1 MGNIPEH
8 LKEVAERVHDGHEEK
23 HTLRDLLGWFD
34 QQRRGSV
41 VNRRIKSA
49 LADQELLTD
58 PDFRSAY
65 IDDELNFVPVSSE
78 EGEKEGE
85 EPDSSDSPQYVGHDI
100 QRDGSTYQVRRFL
113 TEDKMR
119 RGLESIKREGS
130 VKEAITVML
139 INDYSQLPVMQNERN
154 LKGLVSWQ
162 TIGKAF
168 GLGKKPKQVV
178 DCMETE
184 VSEVEDTDS
193 IFRLIEYVRTKEVA
207 LVRNQKREVV
217 TIFTAA
223 DLGDLYKDMSE
234 PFMYL
239 GEIEDSIRAIL
250 ERGKFKVE
258 ELKEYKGPDDD
269 KEIKRMDDL
278 TFGSYIRIAQKPDNW
293 ERIGLSVDRNI
304 FTGKLDEVREIR
316 NAVMHFDP
324 DGLTPDQ
331 VEQLRLFG
339 EFLRDLR

>member
-1 MGNIPEH
+1 MSTIPER
-8 LKEVAERVHDGHEEK
+8 LKEVAERVRNGNEET

-49 LADQELLTD
+49 LADQGLRTK
-58 PDFRSAY
+58 PDFKSAY
-65 IDDELNFVPVSSE
+65 IDDELEFVLTTPEE
-78 EGEKEGE
+78 EGKGA
-85 EPDSSDSPQYVGHDI
+85 DSNESPEYVGHDTE
-100 QRDGSTYQVRRFL
+100 RDGSTYQVRRFL
-113 TEDKMR
+113 TEEKMS
-119 RGLESIKREGS
+119 RGLEYIKRDKG
-130 VKEAITVML
+130 VDEAVTTML
-139 INDYSQLPVMQNERN
+139 VNDYSQLPVMQNEYN
-154 LKGLVSWQ
+154 LHGLVSWQ

-168 GLGKKPKQVV
+168 GLGKEPECVR
-178 DCMETE
+178 DCMEKE
-184 VSEVEDTDS
+184 VSVVEDTDS
-193 IFRLIEYVRTKEVA
+193 IFKLIEYVRTEEVA
-207 LVRNQKREVV
+207 LVRDDGEVV

-239 GEIEDSIRAIL
+239 GEIEDSVRAIL
-250 ERGKFKVE
+250 ERGKFSIE
-258 ELKEYKGPDDD
+258 ELEEYRGPDDD
-269 KEIKRMDDL
+269 EDIRRMDDL
-278 TFGSYIRIAQKPDNW
+278 TFGTYIRIAQNPENW

-304 FTGKLDEVREIR
+304 FTDELDEVREIR

-324 DGLTPDQ
+324 DGLTPEQ

>member
-1 MGNIPEH
+1 MSDIPEH

-49 LADQELLTD
+49 LADQELRTE
-58 PDFRSAY
+58 PDFKSVY
-65 IDDELNFVPVSSE
+65 IDDELEFISATSNEEKRDKETDSSE
-78 EGEKEGE
+78 
-85 EPDSSDSPQYVGHDI
+85 SPEYVGHDVK
-100 QRDGSTYQVRRFL
+100 RDGSTYQVRRFL
-113 TEDKMR
+113 TEEKMK
-119 RGLESIKREGS
+119 RGLEYIERDKKVS
-130 VKEAITVML
+130 EAVTTML
-139 INDYSQLPVMQNERN
+139 VNDYSQLPVMQNEHS

-168 GLGKKPKQVV
+168 GLGKEPECVR
-178 DCMETE
+178 DCMEMEKE
-184 VSEVEDTDS
+184 VSVVEDTDS
-193 IFRLIEYVRTKEVA
+193 IFKLIEYVRTKEVA
-207 LVRNQKREVV
+207 LVRDDGEFV

-250 ERGKFKVE
+250 ELGKFTVNELE
-258 ELKEYKGPDDD
+258 EYRGPDDD

-278 TFGSYIRIAQKPDNW
+278 TFGSYIRIAQNPDNW
-293 ERIGLSVDRNI
+293 DRIGLSVDRAI
-304 FTGKLDEVREIR
+304 FTDKLDEVREIR

-324 DGLTPDQ
+324 DGLTPEQ
-331 VEQLRLFG
+331 VEQLRLFS